1 VCYGDP
7 DSNTSRALGWGV
19 AVLLGVVVTVLAGI
33 TTFFVYISKKSPTD
47 KV

>member
-1 VCYGDP
+1 M
-7 DSNTSRALGWGV
+7 SRALGWGV